1 MKFYSTNGSTEGV
14 TFLEAA
20 ETGLAPDG
28 GLYMPDHLPQLSLPF
43 DDPDSAGELSLQKI
57 SKQAS
62 KPFLSDSLSIN
73 EIDELIDD
81 AITMEAPL
89 VKLKDGVF
97 VLELFHGPTLAF
109 KDFGARFM
117 ARLFSNHRSE
127 SEKDL
132 IILVATSGDTGG
144 AVANGFY
151 DLEGVHVCL
160 LFPKGK
166 VSDIQRKQM
175 TTLGKN
181 ITALEIEGT
190 FDDCQRLVK
199 QAFSDEDLN
208 NTLRLS
214 SANSINVARLLP
226 QSFYY
231 LHAWFQLKKLTDEM
245 PVFIVPSGNFGNL
258 TAGLMAEK
266 MGMPVS
272 AFVAATNRNDVVP
285 EYLLGSEFSPRTS
298 IQTISNAMDVG
309 NPSNFSRIRAL
320 FDGDD
325 EAIRQ
330 HVKGYS
336 FSDEETRKMIRKTYD
351 EFNYVADPHTAVGL
365 LAADQYRKDFD
376 DTTPQIVLSTA
387 HPSKFSDVVENEI
400 NSKVTIP
407 ERLAD
412 ATRLDEKSIPMS
424 SGYSELKTV
433 LLNAYGY

>member
-1 MKFYSTNGSTEGV
+1 MKFYSTNGSSDGV

-28 GLYMPDHLPQLSLPF
+28 GLFMPDTLPHLSLPF
-43 DDPDSAGELSLQKI
+43 ENSDTAGDLSLQEI

-62 KPFLSDSLSIN
+62 RPFLSDSLSTD

-89 VKLKDGVF
+89 VKLKDDLF

-117 ARLFSNHRSE
+117 ARLFSNHRS
-127 SEKDL
+127 SSDKDL

-144 AVANGFY
+144 AVASGFY

-208 NTLRLS
+208 DTLRLS
-214 SANSINVARLLP
+214 SANSINIARLLP

-231 LHAWFQLKKLTDEM
+231 LHAWFQLKKYTDET
-245 PVFIVPSGNFGNL
+245 PIFIVPSGNFGNL

-272 AFVAATNRNDVVP
+272 AFVAATNKNDVVP
-285 EYLLGSEFSPRTS
+285 EYLLGADFSPRTS

-309 NPSNFSRIRAL
+309 NPSNFSRIKAL
-320 FDGDD
+320 FDGGDK
-325 EAIRQ
+325 AIRK
-330 HVKGYS
+330 HIKGYS
-336 FSDEETRKMIRKTYD
+336 FTDEDTRRMIRKVHE
-351 EFNYVADPHTAVGL
+351 EFNYVTDPHTAIGL
-365 LAADQYRKDFD
+365 LAADEYRKDSKNKA
-376 DTTPQIVLSTA
+376 PRIVLSTA
-387 HPSKFSDVVENEI
+387 HPSKFSDVVEHEI
-400 NSKVTIP
+400 GGKVTIP
-407 ERLAD
+407 QRLAD
-412 ATRLDEKSIPMS
+412 ATKTREKSFPMS

-433 LLNAYGY
+433 LLKTYGD

>member
-1 MKFYSTNGSTEGV
+1 MIFYSTNGTSEGV
-14 TFLEAA
+14 SFLEAA

-28 GLYMPDHLPQLSLPF
+28 GLYMPENLPKLSLPF
-43 DDPDSAGELSLQKI
+43 EDPGSAGDLTLQEI
-57 SKQAS
+57 SKQATR
-62 KPFLSDSLSIN
+62 PFLSDSLTTK

-89 VKLKDGVF
+89 VKLKENLF

-117 ARLFSNHRSE
+117 ARLFSKHRSE
-127 SEKDL
+127 SAKDL

-151 DLEGVHVCL
+151 NLDGVNVCL

-175 TTLGKN
+175 TTLGDN

-199 QAFSDEDLN
+199 QAFSDDNLN
-208 NTLRLS
+208 GSLRLS

-226 QSFYY
+226 QTFYY
-231 LHAWFQLKKLTDEM
+231 MHAWFQLKKFTHEN
-245 PVFIVPSGNFGNL
+245 PVFVVPSGNFGNL

-272 AFVAATNRNDVVP
+272 AFVAGTNRNKVVP
-285 EYLLGSEFSPRTS
+285 EYLMGAEFSPRTS

-330 HVKGYS
+330 RVKGYS
-336 FSDEETRKMIRKTYD
+336 FTDENTLSMIRKVYD

-365 LAADQYRKDFD
+365 LAADEYRKDYGSS
-376 DTTPQIVLSTA
+376 TPQIVLSTA
-387 HPSKFSDVVENEI
+387 HPAKFLDVVEREI
-400 NSKVTIP
+400 NGKVEIP
-407 ERLAD
+407 KRLAD
-412 ATRLDEKSIPMS
+412 AIRQDEMS
-424 SGYSELKTV
+424 FTLSSCYSELKRV
-433 LLNAYGY
+433 IMNRFEA

>member
-1 MKFYSTNGSTEGV
+1 MKFFSTNEKSDNV

-28 GLYMPDHLPQLSLPF
+28 GLYMPESIPKLTLPF
-43 DDPDSAGELSLQKI
+43 GDSESARNLTLQEI
-57 SKQAS
+57 SKQVTY
-62 KPFLSDSLSIN
+62 PFLSDSLSRQ
-73 EIDELIDD
+73 EIDQLIDD

-89 VKLKDGVF
+89 IKLKDGLF
-97 VLELFHGPTLAF
+97 ILELFHGPTLAF

-117 ARLFSNHRSE
+117 ARLFSGHRSE

-144 AVANGFY
+144 AVASGFY
-151 DLEGVHVCL
+151 GLEGVHVCL

-166 VSDIQRKQM
+166 VSDVQRKQM
-175 TTLGKN
+175 TTPGNN

-199 QAFSDEDLN
+199 RAFSDSNLYN
-208 NTLRLS
+208 KLRLS

-226 QSFYY
+226 QIFYY
-231 LHAWFQLKKLTDEM
+231 LHAWFQLKKFTLEK
-245 PVFIVPSGNFGNL
+245 PAFFVPSGNFGNL

-266 MGMPVS
+266 MGMLVS

-285 EYLLGSEFSPRTS
+285 EYLRGCEFSPRTS

-336 FSDEETRKMIRKTYD
+336 FTDKETRAMIKKVYD
-351 EFNYVADPHTAVGL
+351 EFNYVSDPHTAIGL
-365 LAADQYRKDFD
+365 LAADEYRKDYKD
-376 DTTPQIVLSTA
+376 NAPRIVLSTA
-387 HPSKFSDVVENEI
+387 HPSKFSDVVEHETG
-400 NSKVTIP
+400 SKVPVP

-412 ATRLDEKSIPMS
+412 ATRLKEKSILIS
-424 SGYSELKTV
+424 SEYTEFKVV
-433 LLNAYGY
+433 LLKKFAD